1 MEQYTVRNLTFQY
14 AGQTTPVLQEIS
26 FSLSSGEFV
35 VLCGP
40 SGCGKSTLLRQLKP
54 VLTPAGMRSGE
65 LLYEG
70 ESVEQLSERRQAA
83 EIGFVGQ
90 SPENQLVTDKV
101 WHELAFGLESLG
113 ESTERIRR
121 KTAEMAS
128 FFGMEGW
135 FEKEVQE
142 LSGGQK
148 QMLNL
153 ASVLVMDPQ
162 ILILD
167 EPTSQL
173 DPIAAEEFLQAVA
186 KVNREM
192 GVTILMTEHR
202 LEEALPLCSRML
214 VMEQGRLIYNGGV
227 REAGEQLRQE
237 LPAWSSMLPTA
248 VQVWMA
254 CAPDA
259 VAEQESEA
267 FGQNARCLQQCP
279 VTVGEGRQ
287 WLEAYETVYGLN
299 SIPTEDSTA
308 QVKSACCL
316 KAENVWFRYEKESPD
331 VLRGANLELRA
342 GEFLAVLG
350 ANGTGKSTFLSVLCG
365 VRKPSRGKVTKSGR
379 IGLLPQNPELLF
391 SQKTVLAEVR
401 EQAEP
406 EKADEM
412 LKRCLLDSVRE
423 QHPFDLS
430 GGEKQRLAL
439 AKVLLTEPEI
449 LVLDE
454 PTKGMDGLWKV
465 EFAQMLREITD
476 AGTPVLMVSHDVEF
490 CARYAHRCALLFDGG
505 IVCEEPTRQ
514 FFSGNRFYTTA
525 AHRMA
530 GRQLPEAILPEDII
544 AACHGSGGEKEKKN
558 KGTQNPKRDKKT
570 EEKKAHSEKT
580 IAKVES
586 RSGSKQRTSAKSWC
600 MALCFLLL
608 IPATIWIGASYLQDQ
623 KYLFISLLV
632 LLEAIVPFFVLYEG
646 RKPQARELVLLAT
659 LCTIGVLGRTAF
671 YMLPQVKP
679 VLALVIL
686 TGVAFGAQTG
696 FLMGAMTM
704 LLSNVIFGQGPWT
717 PWQMFAMG
725 IIGCLAGLFYYG
737 KRPSVLRLML
747 FGFLSAILVY
757 GGLMNA
763 ASAIMAHAAMNS
775 KTLLAYYVSG
785 FPMDVIHGA
794 STAVFLLLGTEPL
807 LSRLERMKIKYGLLA
822 GG

>member
-14 AGQTTPVLQEIS
+14 AGQVKPVLQDIS
-26 FSLSSGEFV
+26 FSLSSGEFA

-54 VLTPAGMRSGE
+54 VLTPAGMRGGE

-70 ESVEQLSERRQAA
+70 EPVEQLSEWRQAA

-113 ESTERIRR
+113 EPTERIRR

-153 ASVLVMDPQ
+153 ASVLVLDPQ

-214 VMEQGRLIYNGGV
+214 VMEQGQLTYDGSV
-227 REAGEQLRQE
+227 RAAGEALRQKP
-237 LPAWSSMLPTA
+237 PAWSAMLPTA

-254 CAPDA
+254 CEKD
-259 VAEQESEA
+259 
-267 FGQNARCLQQCP
+267 RQQCP

-287 WLEAYETVYGLN
+287 WLENYQEVHGLN
-299 SIPTEDSTA
+299 PLPAEA
-308 QVKSACCL
+308 KMESAEKRSCL
-316 KAENVWFRYEKESPD
+316 RAENVWFRYEKESPD

-365 VRKPSRGKVTKSGR
+365 IRKPTRGRVTKFGR
-379 IGLLPQNPELLF
+379 VGLLPQNPELLF
-391 SQKTVLAEVR
+391 SQKTVFAELL
-401 EQAEP
+401 ELAEP
-406 EKADEM
+406 EAAEKM
-412 LKRCLLDSVRE
+412 LSRCLLEHVRK

-439 AKVLLTEPEI
+439 AKVLLSRPEI

-454 PTKGMDGLWKV
+454 PTKGMDVLWKS
-465 EFAQMLREITD
+465 EFAAMLQEITD
-476 AGTPVLMVSHDVEF
+476 TGTPVLMVSHDVEF

-505 IVCEEPTRQ
+505 IVCEEATRQ
-514 FFSGNRFYTTA
+514 FFAGNRFYTTA

-530 GRQLPEAILPEDII
+530 GRLLPEAILPEDIV
-544 AACHGSGGEKEKKN
+544 AACG
-558 KGTQNPKRDKKT
+558 KRDDDPPN
-570 EEKKAHSEKT
+570 
-580 IAKVES
+580 
-586 RSGSKQRTSAKSWC
+586 RSGQEPVKKMPQKQPAQKAQMENARQLVPIKAKKQKSIPMRSWC
-600 MALCFLLL
+600 MAICFLLL
-608 IPATIWIGASYLQDQ
+608 IPVTLWVGVHNLDDQ

-632 LLEAIVPFFVLYEG
+632 LLEAIAPFFVLYEG

-659 LCTIGVLGRTAF
+659 LCAIGVLGRTAF

-679 VLALVIL
+679 VMALVIL
-686 TGVAFGAQTG
+686 TGVAFGAETG

-725 IIGCLAGLFYYG
+725 LIGCLAGLLYYG
-737 KRPSVLRLML
+737 KRPHVIRLMIC
-747 FGFLSAILVY
+747 GFVAAISVY
-757 GGLMNA
+757 GGLMNG
-763 ASAIMAHAAMNS
+763 ASAIMAHAALNQ

>member
-1 MEQYTVRNLTFQY
+1 MEQYTVRNLTFEY
-14 AGQTTPVLQEIS
+14 AGQTAPVLQEIS

-121 KTAEMAS
+121 KIAEMAS

-153 ASVLVMDPQ
+153 ASVLVMAPQ

-192 GVTILMTEHR
+192 GVTILITEHR

-214 VMEQGRLIYNGGV
+214 VMEHGKLIYDGSV
-227 REAGEQLRQE
+227 QAAGEQLRQE
-237 LPAWSSMLPTA
+237 PPAWSAMLPTA

-259 VAEQESEA
+259 DAKQESEL
-267 FGQNARCLQQCP
+267 FGQNVIDLQQCP

-287 WLEAYETVYGLN
+287 WLETYEEVYGLN
-299 SIPTEDSTA
+299 LVPAEDATV
-308 QVKSACCL
+308 QVEGSCCL

-331 VLRGANLELRA
+331 VLRGAKLELRA

-350 ANGTGKSTFLSVLCG
+350 ANGTGKSTLLSVLCG

-412 LKRCLLDSVRE
+412 LKRCLLESVRG

-544 AACHGSGGEKEKKN
+544 AACQKTGGEKEKKN
-558 KGTQNPKRDKKT
+558 KGAQNQKRGKKS
-570 EEKKAHSEKT
+570 EEKPEKKMS
-580 IAKVES
+580 AKEMS
-586 RSGSKQRTSAKSWC
+586 RRGQKQRASAKSWC

-725 IIGCLAGLFYYG
+725 IIGCLAGLLYYG
-737 KRPSVLRLML
+737 KHPHVIRLMV
-747 FGFLSAILVY
+747 FGFIAAIVVY
-757 GGLMNA
+757 GGLMNG
-763 ASAIMAHAAMNS
+763 ASAIMAHAVLNP
-775 KTLLAYYVSG
+775 KTLLAYYISG
-785 FPMDVIHGA
+785 FPMDVIHGG